1 MLALRSRRTVFE
13 LASMASRA
21 EAERW
26 VVSCGGPWGRRED
39 GGWAARR
46 GGGEVE
52 R

>member
-1 MLALRSRRTVFE
+1 MLALRSRRTVLE

-26 VVSCGGPWGRRED
+26 VVSCEGPFGGRKD
-39 GGWAARR
+39 GGWAGRR
-46 GGGEVE
+46 GGGDVE